1 MIDHRQLTIKAL
13 TPISPLAKI
22 LCLTGTVASIV
33 ILIVEAR
40 IIFSLLIVLVTALLF
55 LEWKKRSRRYK
66 AALIFCDLVLIF
78 AIVDLSTTTE
88 VRSIFGCLAGIVLII
103 AIISLSWGRLSCG
116 KRIAFIFPAIA
127 ALLILIFGIFVNSCV
142 LFKNWKV
149 QSTGWSSL
157 KPVLELGISGYHY
170 YVTLISMSDIIMSGI
185 MSGIIIVTILILIL
199 LLYNYER
206 SYNKEKKIKDDIQKL
221 KMLKEIK
228 IYEEIQKL
236 KIREERREI
245 REEAEKRVYGQAK
258 TTRIPLIEE
267 EKESIFQKFNNEC
280 SICGKTEGLHIHHKN
295 GDATDN
301 RIINLTVL
309 CGVCHKKI
317 HMKVR

>member
-1 MIDHRQLTIKAL
+1 MEKWKNLSL
-13 TPISPLAKI
+13 LVKI

-40 IIFSLLIVLVTALLF
+40 ILFSPLIVLVTALLV

-78 AIVDLSTTTE
+78 AIVVLSTTTE

-103 AIISLSWGRLSCG
+103 AIISLSWGRLSRW
-116 KRIAFIFPAIA
+116 KRIAFIFPEIA

-142 LFKNWKV
+142 LLMKWKV
-149 QSTGWSSL
+149 QSTGWISL
-157 KPVLELGISGYHY
+157 KPLQGLGISGYNY
-170 YVTLISMSDIIMSGI
+170 YMTLKGALISMSDNLVYILFL
-185 MSGIIIVTILILIL
+185 IVSSIALILILIL
-199 LLYNYER
+199 FRYLDRFQR
-206 SYNKEKKIKDDIQKL
+206 SIDKEKKIQ
-221 KMLKEIK
+221 
-228 IYEEIQKL
+228 EEIQTL
-236 KIREERREI
+236 KKREERREI
-245 REEAEKRVYGQAK
+245 REEAEKRVYGKAT

-295 GDATDN
+295 GDARDCP
-301 RIINLTVL
+301 LPS
-309 CGVCHKKI
+309 
-317 HMKVR
+317 